1 MTEVLAQKPPWCFY
15 NRKHIDRM
23 AIGVSGTGCTWYL
36 PRQTSAEQFVFLW
49 HIQICE
55 IQRLAL
61 GFSGLLQINQ
71 WNSTCDL
78 CIPISL

>member
-1 MTEVLAQKPPWCFY
+1 MTEVLAQKPPWCFN
-15 NRKHIDRM
+15 NRKHIDKM

-61 GFSGLLQINQ
+61 GFSGLFQIN
-71 WNSTCDL
+71 
-78 CIPISL
+78 